1 MHPVAHPV
9 DADATAADTVS
20 VDAAVEPDG
29 TDGTEEPRTP
39 ESPESQ
45 VDVTEGTQPAA
56 SAARPAPS
64 VAGACGRRVMGARS
78 R

>member
-20 VDAAVEPDG
+20 VDAAAEPDG
-29 TDGTEEPRTP
+29 TDESAALEP
-39 ESPESQ
+39 SESQ

-64 VAGACGRRVMGARS
+64 SPERAADG
-78 R
+78 

>member
-20 VDAAVEPDG
+20 VDAAEPDG
-29 TDGTEEPRTP
+29 TDGTGVTGESATLEP
-39 ESPESQ
+39 SESQ

-64 VAGACGRRVMGARS
+64 SPERAADG
-78 R
+78 